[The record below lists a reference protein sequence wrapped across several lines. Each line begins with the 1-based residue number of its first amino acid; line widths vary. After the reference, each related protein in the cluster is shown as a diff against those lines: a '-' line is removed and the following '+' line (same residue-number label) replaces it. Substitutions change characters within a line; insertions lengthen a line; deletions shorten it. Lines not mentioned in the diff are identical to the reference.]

1 MSWGGIQTHICQS
14 IFRSCQNLLEHERK
28 KKKKEKKKRKQAKKK
43 NKHKRTRRQG
53 VKNSFFI
60 SKWDKPSIITLPKE
74 AKGIKDKKRKSN

>member
-1 MSWGGIQTHICQS
+1 MSWGVTQTHICQS

-28 KKKKEKKKRKQAKKK
+28 KKKKKRKKE